1 MRWPHKLGIAL
12 AVVVFGLLVFG
23 HVQSDARDRA
33 TLKRLLDNDMKFL
46 HWAEG
51 IECDVR
57 HTCGK

>member
-1 MRWPHKLGIAL
+1 MFRLRNLAIAVL
-12 AVVVFGLLVFG
+12 MVLTSMLTWHAYRDHAMLHRLLV
-23 HVQSDARDRA
+23 
-33 TLKRLLDNDMKFL
+33 NDVKFL

>member
-1 MRWPHKLGIAL
+1 MVLTSMLTWHAYRDHAMLHR
-12 AVVVFGLLVFG
+12 LLV
-23 HVQSDARDRA
+23 
-33 TLKRLLDNDMKFL
+33 NDVKFL